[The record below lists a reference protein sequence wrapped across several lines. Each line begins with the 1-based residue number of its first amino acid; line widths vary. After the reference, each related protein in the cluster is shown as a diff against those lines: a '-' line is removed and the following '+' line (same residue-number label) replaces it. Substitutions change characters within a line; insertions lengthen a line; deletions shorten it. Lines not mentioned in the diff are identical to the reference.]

1 MSLGQPQPF
10 ALRADPNAAP
20 RVEQF
25 RADLN
30 VRLTCPDCQDENVQ
44 LVEEFGSGD
53 LVCGGCGLVL
63 GDRIVDTRSEWRSF
77 ADSEGDDPSRVGGPQ
92 DPLLDAAEQ
101 FSTIISFKDGNT
113 GAAKALQMAASRVSK
128 DQGGGRDLQA
138 AFRDIGTMCDVI
150 SLPRS
155 IVDTSKQLFKRVDE
169 EKLLKGKSQDAI
181 IAACIFIACRQGRV
195 ARTFK
200 EIVALTNVPKKDIG
214 QCFKVLERA
223 FETTAPGQAPPSSAT
238 SADSLI
244 TRYCNHL
251 GLPVPVQRASVYV
264 GTRAGEEGIL
274 AGRSPITIAA
284 ACILFATMLWG
295 VAKPTKDIAM
305 VAGVQESTIRTAF
318 KILTQD
324 KEKLVNQQWFDA
336 SRLEGTRADWAN
348 LGL

>member
-1 MSLGQPQPF
+1 
-10 ALRADPNAAP
+10 
-20 RVEQF
+20 
-25 RADLN
+25 
-30 VRLTCPDCQDENVQ
+30 
-44 LVEEFGSGD
+44 
-53 LVCGGCGLVL
+53 
-63 GDRIVDTRSEWRSF
+63 
-77 ADSEGDDPSRVGGPQ
+77 
-92 DPLLDAAEQ
+92 
-101 FSTIISFKDGNT
+101 
-113 GAAKALQMAASRVSK
+113 MAASRVSK

-138 AFRDIGTMCDVI
+138 AYRDIGTMCDVI

-200 EIVALTNVPKKDIG
+200 EIVALTNVPKKVSSRALQTTLGSVLTSILSQDIG

-223 FETTAPGQAPPSSAT
+223 FETTTPGQAPPSSAT

-318 KILTQD
+318 K
-324 KEKLVNQQWFDA
+324 
-336 SRLEGTRADWAN
+336 
-348 LGL
+348 